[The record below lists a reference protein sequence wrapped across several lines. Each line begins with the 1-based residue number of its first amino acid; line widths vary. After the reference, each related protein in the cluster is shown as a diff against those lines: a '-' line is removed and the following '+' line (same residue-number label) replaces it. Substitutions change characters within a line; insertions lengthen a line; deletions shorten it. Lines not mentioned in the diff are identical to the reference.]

1 MPKKTSVAL
10 MAFALLGPAGGSRAE
25 ETRLSPTALGRIDA
39 HAHVLRSDPAFY
51 RLLERLDVRLVNIC
65 VVDRYDPGYE
75 TAEPQHKVALEVFRQ
90 SKGRAAWCSTF
101 DDTDWESPGFSGR
114 AIAQLDRTFADGAVA
129 VKIYKSIGMEL
140 RSKDGR
146 YVLPD
151 DPVFAPILDA
161 VAARGKTLYAH
172 IAEPLVAWQPLDPK
186 SPDFGYYQ
194 THPAWHV
201 YGRPGVP
208 TKAEILAARDRMIE
222 RHPSLRV
229 IGCHLGSMEED
240 VDEIARRLDRFP
252 NFAVDTAGRVTHL
265 ALQPR
270 EKVRAFMIRYQDRL
284 LYATDLGINPGQ
296 DPAEAVKGL
305 EAEWARDWR
314 FFATGDEVEYEGR
327 KVHGLELPAEVLR
340 RFYREN
346 ALRWVPGLSTA
357 ARAPGR

>member
-1 MPKKTSVAL
+1 MTLAVVGLVAGL
-10 MAFALLGPAGGSRAE
+10 RAE
-25 ETRLSPTALGRIDA
+25 EARLSPAALGRIDA
-39 HAHVLRSDPAFY
+39 HAHVLRPDPAFY
-51 RLLERLDVRLVNIC
+51 RLLERLNIRVVNIC

-75 TAEPQHKVALEVFRQ
+75 TAEPQHKVALEIFRH
-90 SKGRAAWCSTF
+90 SNGRAAWCSTF
-101 DDTDWESPGFSGR
+101 DDTDWESPGFATR
-114 AIAQLDRTFADGAVA
+114 AIAQLDRTFADGAIA
-129 VKIYKSIGMEL
+129 VKVYKSIGMEL
-140 RSKDGR
+140 RTKEGR

-151 DPVFAPILDA
+151 DPIFSPILDA

-172 IAEPLVAWQPLDPK
+172 IAEPLVAWLPLDPK
-186 SPDFGYYQ
+186 SPDYDYYK

-270 EKVRAFMIRYQDRL
+270 DKVRAFLIRYQDRL

-296 DPAEAVKGL
+296 DPAEGL
-305 EAEWARDWR
+305 KACEADWARDWR
-314 FFATGDEVEYEGR
+314 FFATGDEVEFQGR
-327 KVHGLELPAEVLR
+327 KVRGLDLPAEVLR
-340 RFYREN
+340 HFYREN
-346 ALRWVPGLSTA
+346 ALHWVPGLIPGTP
-357 ARAPGR
+357 APVR

>member
-1 MPKKTSVAL
+1 LLAL
-10 MAFALLGPAGGSRAE
+10 AGGVRAE
-25 ETRLSPTALGRIDA
+25 EARPSPTALGRIDA
-39 HAHVLRSDPAFY
+39 HAHVLRSDPAFF
-51 RLLERLDVRLVNIC
+51 RLLERLNVRLVNIC

-75 TAEPQHKVALEVFRQ
+75 TAEPQHRIALDVFRR

-101 DDTDWESPGFSGR
+101 DDTDWESPGFAAR
-114 AIAQLDRTFADGAVA
+114 AIARLDGTFADGAVA

-172 IAEPLVAWQPLDPK
+172 IAEPLVAWQPLDPR
-186 SPDFGYYQ
+186 SPDYDYYK

-201 YGRPGVP
+201 YGRAGVP

-222 RHPSLRV
+222 RHPTLRV

-296 DPAEAVKGL
+296 DPAEGIRGL
-305 EAEWARDWR
+305 EADWARDWR
-314 FFATGDEVEYEGR
+314 FFATADEVEYQGR
-327 KVHGLELPAEVLR
+327 KVRGLELPAEVLR
-340 RFYREN
+340 RFYRDN
-346 ALRWVPGLSTA
+346 ALRWVPGLAERTP
-357 ARAPGR
+357 APGR